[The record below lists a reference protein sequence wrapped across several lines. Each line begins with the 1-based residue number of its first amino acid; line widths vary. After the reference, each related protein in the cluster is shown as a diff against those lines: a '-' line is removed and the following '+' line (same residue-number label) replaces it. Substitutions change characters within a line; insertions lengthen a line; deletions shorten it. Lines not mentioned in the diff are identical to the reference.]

1 MRGTRDLLLVS
12 GGAAVSA
19 FGSALSTI
27 VLLLHAQ
34 KLGPLAVAGVLVAGM
49 IPVALGAPVAGTL
62 VDRLPNR
69 RLLISALL
77 LQALATAA
85 VAAVLDHLVLVLVL
99 LLLIGCGTAVANP
112 AASAL
117 VPKIAGE
124 NQSSR
129 GYSWLATGRSA
140 GLLAGTSAGALLVAG
155 AGYGPALLIDA
166 FTFAAEAL
174 ALLNVRAERD
184 PRGESSGEHARSGAM
199 AGMAHIR
206 RDPVL
211 VVSVGDLAFAV
222 GCIVLINVA
231 DPFYVVDVLHGNA
244 VTLGAMQSCWVV
256 GMLIGARAVARARTQ
271 RQLLLAL
278 GLAGSGIGLA
288 ACLPAA
294 VPVMWVA
301 ALAWIVGGSSNSVQN
316 VTHQALVRLRTPE
329 ALRGRVF
336 AAASSALITA
346 NLLGTAASA
355 GVVHL
360 VGPRWA
366 FAIGGTGAAM
376 AGLSALVVCFRKTSP
391 EQAERPAR
399 VTSPG
404 GNI

>member
-19 FGSALSTI
+19 FGNALSTI

-49 IPVALGAPVAGTL
+49 IPVALGAPLAGTL

-69 RLLISALL
+69 RLLICALL

-85 VAAVLDHLVLVLVL
+85 VTAVLDHLVLVLVL

-124 NQSSR
+124 NESSR
-129 GYSWLATGRSA
+129 GYSWVATGRST
-140 GLLAGTSAGALLVAG
+140 GLLAGTSAGSLLVAG
-155 AGYGPALLIDA
+155 VGYGPALLIDA

-184 PRGESSGEHARSGAM
+184 PRGEPNGEHGRSGAM
-199 AGMAHIR
+199 AGLAHIR

-211 VVSVGDLAFAV
+211 AVSVGGLAFAV

-256 GMLIGARAVARARTQ
+256 GMLIGARAAVRVRTQ
-271 RQLLLAL
+271 QQLLFAL
-278 GLAGSGIGLA
+278 GLAGCGIGLA

-294 VPVMWVA
+294 VPVVWVA
-301 ALAWIVGGSSNSVQN
+301 GPAWMVGGGSNSMQN

-329 ALRGRVF
+329 MLRGRVF

-355 GVVHL
+355 GVMEL

-366 FAIGGTGAAM
+366 FAIGGAGAAV
-376 AGLSALVVCFRKTSP
+376 AGLSALVACLRQTGP

-399 VTSPG
+399 AASRG
-404 GNI
+404 GSI